1 MQQESGLT
9 EGKSTIKAGKLIRIW
24 ARFRGKKIESIRI
37 TGDFYIYPES
47 AIEDLENELVGTS
60 VEDSKIKIENV
71 LKSCETLGIDADS
84 LYRAVVEA
92 WKSRK

>member
-9 EGKSTIKAGKLIRIW
+9 KGKSTIKAGKLIRVR
-24 ARFRGKKIESIRI
+24 ARFRGKKIESIKI

-47 AIEDLENELVGTS
+47 SIEALEKELIGTS
-60 VEDSKIKIENV
+60 VEDWKKIIDNV
-71 LKSCETLGIDADS
+71 LKSCETMGVDAES

-92 WKSRK
+92 WKTRK

>member
-24 ARFRGKKIESIRI
+24 ARFRGKKIEGIRI